1 MQSLREQLKDA
12 LTEVKGI
19 SDGAKDRDFTSGEQR
34 RIAELKSLTDDLQ
47 TKIKAAD
54 DAKAASSALMRN
66 AMEAAAQ
73 RGETTLPQQLGS
85 MVTRH
90 VPGGVVSPGLH
101 DESKSFRMAVGKAM
115 SDAAPMIGGVGR
127 KALIPTGSVSIDYGQ
142 IPLALPGQTDFLSNH
157 VQQEA
162 VETPSG
168 MYLREANRL
177 TAAATV
183 QMGAEKPVLDM
194 SLEPVVW
201 RCATVAVLSQP
212 MPLQNL
218 SDYNTLMNYLID
230 RLAFDSMRALDQM
243 ILNGGTDEEGNVF
256 KGVITDDS
264 VATVPFDT
272 DIISTLRDAMED
284 LQLANVTPA
293 TIALHPTDW
302 KALET
307 AADST
312 GRPILNFQPSMLTSR
327 TLYGVPVV
335 VNPTVPA
342 GTALVGDLNQAV
354 ALLTRQQSGIISWH
368 QVDGTN
374 GGAQTMGL
382 NTMADGLFTKNL
394 GQIRYEGRYALTIP
408 QPTALRKV
416 AVVKAA

>member
-1 MQSLREQLKDA
+1 MKSLREQLKEA

-19 SDGAKDRDFTSGEQR
+19 SGAAKDRDFTSGEQR

-168 MYLREANRL
+168 MYLREANRK

-243 ILNGGTDEEGNVF
+243 ILNGGVDEEGNTF

-264 VATVPFDT
+264 VATVPFET

-408 QPTALRKV
+408 QPTALRKAKV
-416 AVVKAA
+416 AKAA

>member
-1 MQSLREQLKDA
+1 MKSLREQLKEA

-19 SDGAKDRDFTSGEQR
+19 SDGAKDRDFTSGEQK